1 MTIGVSNISADGEV
15 VLADHKRKY
24 LAISNNA
31 VSECYLSAGTGIVAV
46 LGSGLK
52 LNKSGVA
59 NDFVEFQPPLS
70 TIAINAIGSAAAINL
85 SIIEI

>member
-1 MTIGVSNISADGEV
+1 MAISVTNIAADGEV
-15 VLADHKRKY
+15 VQENSKRKY
-24 LAISNNA
+24 LAISNNG

-59 NDFVEFQPPLS
+59 NDRIEFEPPLAS
-70 TIAINAIGSAAAINL
+70 NQISAIGSTTIDLAV
-85 SIIEI
+85 IEI